1 MDVISKIESEG
12 LAALPS
18 LDKLKAV
25 ENPSQ
30 KEIYY
35 TQLPLPEVPTAPP
48 AIGPDNPPWNS
59 PVAFAV
65 WLLSVLFIIFIPN
78 LFVLPYIR
86 NQQIPLGDSTRL
98 VQFLQSD
105 PTAVLLSLG
114 AIIPAH
120 LLTFVVA
127 WAVITRFRRFPFFK
141 TIGWDWGGMRW
152 WHFAAILIG
161 FFALALIL
169 SEVMP
174 EQENDLLRILRSS
187 RVAVYLMA
195 FLATFTAP
203 FVEELIYRGV
213 LYSAFQRTFGTVAG
227 VISVTLLFSLVHVP
241 QYYPSWV
248 TIILLTLLSLI
259 LTVVRAKTGNLLPC
273 IALHFLFNGI
283 QSVGLLL
290 GQGTD
295 QVNPAVPGADAF
307 FFHLIK

>member
-1 MDVISKIESEG
+1 
-12 LAALPS
+12 
-18 LDKLKAV
+18 
-25 ENPSQ
+25 
-30 KEIYY
+30 
-35 TQLPLPEVPTAPP
+35 
-48 AIGPDNPPWNS
+48 
-59 PVAFAV
+59 VAFAV

-78 LFVLPYIR
+78 LFVLPYII

-120 LLTFVVA
+120 LLTFLVA

-141 TIGWDWGGMRW
+141 TIGWTWGGMRW

-161 FFALALIL
+161 FFALASIL

-195 FLATFTAP
+195 FLATFSAP
-203 FVEELIYRGV
+203 FVEETIYRGI
-213 LYSAFQRTFGTVAG
+213 LYSAFQRTIRTPIRILLTNYTAARWWKNLDAFYYVYQRVRPILVFIEGIQKKYGKEITIVL
-227 VISVTLLFSLVHVP
+227 VTLVFSLVHVP

-259 LTVVRAKTGNLLPC
+259 LTIVRAKTGNLLPC

-290 GQGTD
+290 GLGTD

>member
-1 MDVISKIESEG
+1 MVS
-12 LAALPS
+12 A
-18 LDKLKAV
+18 LDKLKTV
-25 ENPSQ
+25 ENPTQ
-30 KEIYY
+30 NDVIYA
-35 TQLPLPEVPTAPP
+35 QVPLPQQPAVPSQ
-48 AIGPDNPPWNS
+48 IGPDNPPWNT

-65 WLLSVLFIIFIPN
+65 WVLSVLFIVFVPN
-78 LFVLPYIR
+78 LFVIPYIIR
-86 NQQIPLGDSTRL
+86 QQIPLSDSTRL

-105 PTAVLLSLG
+105 PTAVRLSLG

-120 LLTFVVA
+120 LLTFAVA
-127 WAVITRFRRFPFFK
+127 WAVITRFRQFSFFK
-141 TIGWDWGGMRW
+141 TIGWTWGGMRW

-161 FFALALIL
+161 FFALAYVLGKA
-169 SEVMP
+169 MP
-174 EQENDLLRILRSS
+174 EQENDLLRILKSS
-187 RVAVYLMA
+187 RFAVYLMA

-259 LTVVRAKTGNLLPC
+259 LTVVRARTGSLLPC
-273 IALHFLFNGI
+273 FVLHFLFNGI
-283 QSVGLLL
+283 QSIGLIL
-290 GQGTD
+290 GPGFD
-295 QVNPAVPGADAF
+295 QASPGVPDTNAI

>member
-1 MDVISKIESEG
+1 MAS
-12 LAALPS
+12 A
-18 LDKLKAV
+18 LDKLETV

-30 KEIYY
+30 SDVYY
-35 TQLPLPEVPTAPP
+35 AQLPLPQDSATPIQT
-48 AIGPDNPPWNS
+48 GPNNPPWNS

-65 WLLSVLFIIFIPN
+65 WLLSVLFIVFVPN
-78 LFVLPYIR
+78 LFVIPYIIR
-86 NQQIPLGDSTRL
+86 QHIPLSDSTRL
-98 VQFLQSD
+98 IQFLQSD

-120 LLTFVVA
+120 LLTFAVA
-127 WAVITRFRRFPFFK
+127 WAVITRFRQFPFFK
-141 TIGWDWGGMRW
+141 TIGWTWGGMRW
-152 WHFAAILIG
+152 WHFAAILVG
-161 FFALALIL
+161 FFALALVL
-169 SEVMP
+169 GEVMP
-174 EQENDLLRILRSS
+174 EQENDLLRILKSS
-187 RVAVYLMA
+187 RFAVYLMA

-203 FVEELIYRGV
+203 FVEELVYRGV

-259 LTVVRAKTGNLLPC
+259 LTIVRARTGSLLPC
-273 IALHFLFNGI
+273 IMLHFLFNGI

-290 GQGTD
+290 GPGFDQGS
-295 QVNPAVPGADAF
+295 PGVPDSNAI

>member
-1 MDVISKIESEG
+1 MT
-12 LAALPS
+12 A
-18 LDKLKAV
+18 LDKLRFV

-30 KEIYY
+30 EEIYY
-35 TQLPLPEVPTAPP
+35 TQLPLPEEPAAPP

-78 LFVLPYIR
+78 LFVLPYVI

-120 LLTFVVA
+120 LLTFAVA

-169 SEVMP
+169 GEVMP

-195 FLATFTAP
+195 FLATFSAP
-203 FVEELIYRGV
+203 FIEELVYRGV
-213 LYSAFQRTFGTVAG
+213 AYSAFQRTFGTVAA

-290 GQGTD
+290 GQGAD
-295 QVNPAVPGADAF
+295 QATPTVPGADAF

>member
-1 MDVISKIESEG
+1 M
-12 LAALPS
+12 LPA
-18 LDKLKAV
+18 LDKLETV
-25 ENPSQ
+25 ENSSQ
-30 KEIYY
+30 EDIYY
-35 TQLPLPEVPTAPP
+35 SHLPMPEAPTAPAP
-48 AIGPDNPPWNS
+48 VGPDNPPWNS

-65 WLLSVLFIIFIPN
+65 WLLSVLFIVFVPN
-78 LFVLPYIR
+78 LFVLPYIIR
-86 NQQIPLGDSTRL
+86 QQIPLSDSARL

-120 LLTFVVA
+120 LLTFAVA
-127 WAVITRFRRFPFFK
+127 WAVITRFRQFPFLK
-141 TIGWDWGGMRW
+141 TIGWTWGGMRW

-161 FFALALIL
+161 FFALALVLGEI
-169 SEVMP
+169 MP

-187 RVAVYLMA
+187 RFAVYLMA

-259 LTVVRAKTGNLLPC
+259 LTVIRARTGSLLPC
-273 IALHFLFNGI
+273 IVLHLLFNGI
-283 QSVGLLL
+283 QSIGLIL
-290 GQGTD
+290 GPSFD
-295 QVNPAVPGADAF
+295 QANPGVPDTNAIL
-307 FFHLIK
+307 FHLIK